1 MRMQR
6 GIVMVGALVLAG
18 CAGSAEESRQRS
30 TTAAG
35 ESGGSGETA
44 TPEGGISPERQDAI
58 ERMFARKTAELQDCW
73 AKEYDKTHNRK
84 LEGDISISLEIQP
97 SGSAQ
102 NVRILKSTI
111 NNPGIESCVQAS
123 VGNWSF
129 PEGQTPVPYMRT
141 VHLGAQF

>member
-6 GIVMVGALVLAG
+6 GIVIVGALVLVG
-18 CAGSAEESRQRS
+18 CAGSSEEQRQRS

-35 ESGGSGETA
+35 GESGSGETA

-58 ERMFARKTAELQDCW
+58 ERIFARKATELQDCW
-73 AKEYDKTHNRK
+73 TKEYDKNHNRK
-84 LEGDISISLEIQP
+84 VEGDISVSLEIQP

-111 NNPGIESCVQAS
+111 NNAGIESCVTAS
-123 VGNWSF
+123 IGNWSF
-129 PEGQTPVPYMRT
+129 PEGQTSVPYMRT